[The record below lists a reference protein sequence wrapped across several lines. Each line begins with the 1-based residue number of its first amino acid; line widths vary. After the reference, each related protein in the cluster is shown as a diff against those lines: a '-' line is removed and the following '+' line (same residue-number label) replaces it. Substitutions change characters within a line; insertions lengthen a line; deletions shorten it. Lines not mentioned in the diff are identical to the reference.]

1 MRFSRSGGAANKV
14 ACTVFLSAALAAC
27 GSGGGGGG
35 GGGPNQ
41 SGDVSGSAVKG
52 PMANA
57 VVSIYQFSGSA
68 SKFKGSL
75 LDTGST
81 SPQAE
86 IQGLQIPGD
95 HSGVIIF
102 EVTADD
108 DTVDLASGDAP
119 AVTVFRTV
127 LADTAAATANPIY
140 PSPLTTLA
148 YDLAVLKADSNTGGF
163 TGDNNGTTTEAEF
176 LQGFSV
182 AAAKVASSLGFGI
195 PSDLDLNSTPP
206 MVTAATTDTA
216 SLSQAAAYR
225 TAIEAVS
232 AILVNI
238 QAAAKASNADT
249 PETTDSLLSALAAD
263 LSDGEIDG
271 QADGQAIVAFADV
284 GDVATQV
291 NVDPA
296 TLTIPGTD
304 ILVTDVESVLVDE
317 QQSTGVDTDSGDLED
332 GTASATP
339 APAKTTSDIDGDGI
353 ADSVDN
359 CPNSVN
365 PGQADFDEDGL
376 GNICDSDD
384 DNDGVADNQDAFP
397 RDPSED
403 TDSDQDGVGD
413 NADNCPAVANAI
425 QADQDQDGQG
435 NACDGDDDNDGI
447 DDELDAFPL
456 DATETIDTDSDGI
469 GNNADPDDD
478 GDGVNDDADAFPLD
492 STESADT
499 DADGVGDN
507 SDAFP
512 DNGDETVDTDSDGV
526 GDNGDNCPSIA
537 NAAQTDT
544 DGDGTGDACDGDSPD
559 AVWDNFNW
567 NGANWQ

>member
-1 MRFSRSGGAANKV
+1 MQFSRSGSAAGKA
-14 ACTVFLSAALAAC
+14 ACTVLLSAALAAC
-27 GSGGGGGG
+27 GSDGGGGGG
-35 GGGPNQ
+35 ANQ
-41 SGDVSGSAVKG
+41 SGNVSGSAVKG

-57 VVSIYQFSGSA
+57 VVSIYQFSSGA
-68 SKFKGSL
+68 SKFQGTL

-81 SPQAE
+81 SSQAE

-108 DTVDLASGDAP
+108 DTIDLASGAAP

-127 LADTAAATANPIY
+127 LADTATASANPIY

-163 TGDNNGTTTEAEF
+163 SGNNDGTTTEAEF

-195 PSDLDLNSTPP
+195 PSNLDLNSTPP
-206 MVTAATTDTA
+206 MVTAATTTTE
-216 SLSQAAAYR
+216 SLSQAASYR

-232 AILVNI
+232 AILLNI
-238 QAAAKASNADT
+238 RAAAQASNANS

-271 QADGQAIVAFADV
+271 QADGQAISAFS
-284 GDVATQV
+284 DVADIVSQI

-296 TLTIPGTD
+296 TLTIPGTN
-304 ILVTDVESVLVDE
+304 ILVADVESILVSE
-317 QQSTGVDTDSGDLED
+317 KQGTGVSTDSSDLED

-339 APAKTTSDIDGDGI
+339 VPAETTSDLDDDGVADG
-353 ADSVDN
+353 VDN
-359 CPNSVN
+359 CPNTAN
-365 PGQADFDEDGL
+365 QGQADFDEDGV
-376 GNICDSDD
+376 GNACDSDD
-384 DNDGVADNQDAFP
+384 DNDGVADSQDAFP
-397 RDPSED
+397 LNAAED

-413 NADNCPAVANAI
+413 NGDNCPAVANAN
-425 QADQDQDGQG
+425 QADQDQDGVG
-435 NACDGDDDNDGI
+435 NACDVDDDNDGV
-447 DDELDAFPL
+447 DDEIDAFPL
-456 DATETIDTDSDGI
+456 DASETIDTDSDGI
-469 GNNADPDDD
+469 GNNADTDDD

-492 STESADT
+492 STESVDADG
-499 DADGVGDN
+499 DGVGDN

-526 GDNGDNCPSIA
+526 GDNSDNCPSIA
-537 NAAQTDT
+537 NATQTDT
-544 DGDGTGDACDGDSPD
+544 DGDGIGDACDGDSPD
-559 AVWDNFNW
+559 AVWDSFNW

>member
-1 MRFSRSGGAANKV
+1 MQFSRSGCAAGKA
-14 ACTVFLSAALAAC
+14 ACTVLLSAALAAC
-27 GSGGGGGG
+27 GSDGGGGGG
-35 GGGPNQ
+35 ANQ
-41 SGDVSGSAVKG
+41 SGNVSGSAVKG

-57 VVSIYQFSGSA
+57 VVSIYQFSSGA
-68 SKFKGSL
+68 SKFQGTL

-81 SPQAE
+81 SSQAE

-108 DTVDLASGDAP
+108 DTIDLASGAAP

-127 LADTAAATANPIY
+127 LADTATASANPIY

-163 TGDNNGTTTEAEF
+163 SGNNDGTTTEAEF

-195 PSDLDLNSTPP
+195 ASNLDLNSTPP
-206 MVTAATTDTA
+206 MVTAATTTTE
-216 SLSQAAAYR
+216 SLSQAASYR

-232 AILVNI
+232 AILLNI
-238 QAAAKASNADT
+238 RAAAQASNANS

-271 QADGQAIVAFADV
+271 QADGQAISAFS
-284 GDVATQV
+284 DVADIVSQI

-296 TLTIPGTD
+296 TLTIPGTN
-304 ILVTDVESVLVDE
+304 ILVADVESILVSE
-317 QQSTGVDTDSGDLED
+317 KQGTGVSTDSSDLED

-339 APAKTTSDIDGDGI
+339 VPAETTSDLDDDGVADG
-353 ADSVDN
+353 VDN
-359 CPNSVN
+359 CPNTAN
-365 PGQADFDEDGL
+365 QGQADFDEDGV
-376 GNICDSDD
+376 GNACDSDD
-384 DNDGVADNQDAFP
+384 DNDGVADSQDAFP
-397 RDPSED
+397 LNAAED

-413 NADNCPAVANAI
+413 NGDNCPAVANAN
-425 QADQDQDGQG
+425 QADQDQDGLG
-435 NACDGDDDNDGI
+435 NACDVDDDNDGV
-447 DDELDAFPL
+447 DDEIDAFPL
-456 DATETIDTDSDGI
+456 DASETIDTDSDGI
-469 GNNADPDDD
+469 GNNADTDDD

-492 STESADT
+492 STESVDT
-499 DADGVGDN
+499 DGDGVGDN

-526 GDNGDNCPSIA
+526 GDNSDNCPSIA
-537 NAAQTDT
+537 NATQTDT
-544 DGDGTGDACDGDSPD
+544 DGDGIGDACDGDSPD

>member
-1 MRFSRSGGAANKV
+1 MRFFRSGCAAGKAV
-14 ACTVFLSAALAAC
+14 CTALLSVALAAC
-27 GSGGGGGG
+27 GSGGSG

-41 SGDVSGSAVKG
+41 SSDVSGSAVKG

-57 VVSIYQFSGSA
+57 VVSIYGFAGSN
-68 SKFKGSL
+68 SKFQGSL

-81 SPQAE
+81 SSQAE
-86 IQGLQIPGD
+86 IQGLQIPSD

-108 DTVDLASGDAP
+108 DTVDLASGVAP
-119 AVTVFRTV
+119 ALTVFRTV
-127 LADTAAATANPIY
+127 LADTAAASANPIY

-163 TGDNNGTTTEAEF
+163 TGDNDGTTTEAEF

-195 PSDLDLNSTPP
+195 PSGLDLNSTPP
-206 MVTAATTDTA
+206 MVTAATTTTD
-216 SLSQAAAYR
+216 SLSRAAAYR

-238 QAAAKASNADT
+238 QQEAKANNANS

-271 QADGQAIVAFADV
+271 RADGQLIAAFSDV
-284 GDVATQV
+284 VDVASQV

-296 TLTIPGTD
+296 TLTVPGTN
-304 ILVTDVESVLVDE
+304 ILVTDVESILVSE
-317 QQSTGVDTDSGDLED
+317 KQGTGVSTDSSDLED

-339 APAKTTSDIDGDGI
+339 VPAETTSDLDDDGVADG
-353 ADSVDN
+353 VDN
-359 CPNSVN
+359 CPSIAN
-365 PGQADFDEDGL
+365 PEQADFDEDGL
-376 GNICDSDD
+376 GNFCDSDD
-384 DNDGVADNQDAFP
+384 DNDGVEDSQDAFP
-397 RDPSED
+397 FDATED
-403 TDSDQDGVGD
+403 TDSDQDGIGD
-413 NADNCPAVANAI
+413 NGDNCPVVANPD
-425 QADQDQDGQG
+425 QVDQDQDGLG
-435 NACDGDDDNDGI
+435 NACDGDDDNDGV

-456 DATETIDTDSDGI
+456 DSTETIDTDNDGI
-469 GNNADPDDD
+469 GNNADLDDD
-478 GDGVNDDADAFPLD
+478 GDGVNDNSDAFPLD
-492 STESADT
+492 STES
-499 DADGVGDN
+499 
-507 SDAFP
+507 
-512 DNGDETVDTDSDGV
+512 VDSDSDGV
-526 GDNGDNCPSIA
+526 GDNGDAFPQDENETVDADGDGVGDNSDNCPSNA
-537 NAAQTDT
+537 NAEQTDT
-544 DGDGTGDACDGDSPD
+544 DGDGAGDACDGDSPD

>member
-1 MRFSRSGGAANKV
+1 MRFFRSGCAAGKAV
-14 ACTVFLSAALAAC
+14 CTALLSVALAAC
-27 GSGGGGGG
+27 GSGGGGGS
-35 GGGPNQ
+35 NQ
-41 SGDVSGSAVKG
+41 SSDVSGSAVKG

-57 VVSIYQFSGSA
+57 VVSIYGFAGGA
-68 SKFKGSL
+68 SKFQGSL

-81 SPQAE
+81 SSQAE

-108 DTVDLASGDAP
+108 DTVDLASGVAP
-119 AVTVFRTV
+119 ALTVFRTV
-127 LADTAAATANPIY
+127 LADTAAASANPIY

-163 TGDNNGTTTEAEF
+163 TGDNDGTTTEAEF

-195 PSDLDLNSTPP
+195 PSGLDQNSTPP
-206 MVTAATTDTA
+206 MVTAATTTTD
-216 SLSQAAAYR
+216 SLSRAAAYR

-238 QAAAKASNADT
+238 QQEAKANNANS

-271 QADGQAIVAFADV
+271 RADGQLIAAFSDV
-284 GDVATQV
+284 VDVASQV

-296 TLTIPGTD
+296 TLTVPGTN
-304 ILVTDVESVLVDE
+304 ILVTDVESILVSE
-317 QQSTGVDTDSGDLED
+317 KQGTGVSTDSSDLED

-339 APAKTTSDIDGDGI
+339 VPAETTSDLDDDGVADG
-353 ADSVDN
+353 VDN
-359 CPNSVN
+359 CPSIAN
-365 PGQADFDEDGL
+365 PEQADFDEDGL
-376 GNICDSDD
+376 GNFCDSDD
-384 DNDGVADNQDAFP
+384 DNDGVEDSQDAFP
-397 RDPSED
+397 FDATED
-403 TDSDQDGVGD
+403 TDSDQDGIGD
-413 NADNCPAVANAI
+413 NGDNCPVVANPD
-425 QADQDQDGQG
+425 QVDQDQDGLG
-435 NACDGDDDNDGI
+435 NACDGDDDNDGV

-456 DATETIDTDSDGI
+456 DSTETIDTDNDGI
-469 GNNADPDDD
+469 GNNADLDDD
-478 GDGVNDDADAFPLD
+478 GDGVNDNSDAFPLD
-492 STESADT
+492 STES
-499 DADGVGDN
+499 
-507 SDAFP
+507 
-512 DNGDETVDTDSDGV
+512 VDSDSDGV
-526 GDNGDNCPSIA
+526 GDNGDAFPQDENETVDADGDGVGDNSDNCPSNA
-537 NAAQTDT
+537 NAEQTDT
-544 DGDGTGDACDGDSPD
+544 DGDGAGDACDGDSPD

>member
-1 MRFSRSGGAANKV
+1 MRFFRPDCAAGKAV
-14 ACTVFLSAALAAC
+14 CTALLSVALAAC
-27 GSGGGGGG
+27 GSGGGGGS
-35 GGGPNQ
+35 NQ
-41 SGDVSGSAVKG
+41 SSDVSGSAVKG

-57 VVSIYQFSGSA
+57 VVSIYGFAGGA
-68 SKFKGSL
+68 SKFQGSL

-81 SPQAE
+81 SSQAE

-108 DTVDLASGDAP
+108 DTVDLASGVSP
-119 AVTVFRTV
+119 ALTVFRTV
-127 LADTAAATANPIY
+127 LADTAAASANPIY

-163 TGDNNGTTTEAEF
+163 TGDNDGTTTEAEF

-195 PSDLDLNSTPP
+195 PSGLDLNSTPP
-206 MVTAATTDTA
+206 MVTAATTTTD
-216 SLSQAAAYR
+216 SLSRAAAYR

-238 QAAAKASNADT
+238 QQEAKANNANS

-271 QADGQAIVAFADV
+271 RADGQLIAAFSDV
-284 GDVATQV
+284 VDVASQV

-296 TLTIPGTD
+296 TLTVPGTN
-304 ILVTDVESVLVDE
+304 ILVTDVESILVSE
-317 QQSTGVDTDSGDLED
+317 KQGTGVSTDSSDLED

-339 APAKTTSDIDGDGI
+339 VPAETTSDLDDDGVADG
-353 ADSVDN
+353 VDN
-359 CPNSVN
+359 CPSIAN
-365 PGQADFDEDGL
+365 PEQADFDEDGL
-376 GNICDSDD
+376 GDFCDSDD
-384 DNDGVADNQDAFP
+384 DNDGVEDSQDAFP
-397 RDPSED
+397 FDATED
-403 TDSDQDGVGD
+403 TDSDQDGIGG
-413 NADNCPAVANAI
+413 NGDNCPVVANPD
-425 QADQDQDGQG
+425 QVDQDQDGLG
-435 NACDGDDDNDGI
+435 NACDGDDDNDGV

-456 DATETIDTDSDGI
+456 DSTETIDTDNDGI
-469 GNNADPDDD
+469 GNNADLDDD
-478 GDGVNDDADAFPLD
+478 GDGVNDNSDAFPLD
-492 STESADT
+492 STES
-499 DADGVGDN
+499 
-507 SDAFP
+507 
-512 DNGDETVDTDSDGV
+512 VDSDSDGV
-526 GDNGDNCPSIA
+526 GDNGDAFPQDENETVDADGDGVGDNSDNCPSNA
-537 NAAQTDT
+537 NAEQTDT
-544 DGDGTGDACDGDSPD
+544 DGDGAGDACDGDSPD

>member
-1 MRFSRSGGAANKV
+1 MRFFRPDCAAGKAV
-14 ACTVFLSAALAAC
+14 CTALLSVALAAC
-27 GSGGGGGG
+27 GSGGGGGS
-35 GGGPNQ
+35 NQ
-41 SGDVSGSAVKG
+41 SSDVSGSAVKG

-57 VVSIYQFSGSA
+57 VVSIYGFAGGA
-68 SKFKGSL
+68 SKFQGSL

-81 SPQAE
+81 SSQAE

-108 DTVDLASGDAP
+108 DTVDLASGVAP
-119 AVTVFRTV
+119 ALTVFRTV
-127 LADTAAATANPIY
+127 LADTAAASANPIY

-163 TGDNNGTTTEAEF
+163 TGDNDGTTTEAEF

-195 PSDLDLNSTPP
+195 PSGLDLNSTPP
-206 MVTAATTDTA
+206 MVTAATTTTD
-216 SLSQAAAYR
+216 SLSRAAAYR

-238 QAAAKASNADT
+238 QQEAKANNANS

-271 QADGQAIVAFADV
+271 RADGQLIAAFSDV
-284 GDVATQV
+284 VDVASQV

-296 TLTIPGTD
+296 TLTVPGTN
-304 ILVTDVESVLVDE
+304 ILVTDVESILVSE
-317 QQSTGVDTDSGDLED
+317 KQGTGVSTDSSDLED

-339 APAKTTSDIDGDGI
+339 VPAETTSDLDDDGVADG
-353 ADSVDN
+353 VDN
-359 CPNSVN
+359 CPSIAN
-365 PGQADFDEDGL
+365 PEQADFDEDGL
-376 GNICDSDD
+376 GDFCDSDD
-384 DNDGVADNQDAFP
+384 DNDGVEDSQDAFP
-397 RDPSED
+397 FDATED
-403 TDSDQDGVGD
+403 TDSDQDGIGG
-413 NADNCPAVANAI
+413 NGDNCPVVANPD
-425 QADQDQDGQG
+425 QVDQDQDGLG
-435 NACDGDDDNDGI
+435 NACDGDDDNDGV

-456 DATETIDTDSDGI
+456 DSTETIDTDNDGI
-469 GNNADPDDD
+469 GNNADLDDD
-478 GDGVNDDADAFPLD
+478 GDGVNDNSDAFPLD
-492 STESADT
+492 STES
-499 DADGVGDN
+499 
-507 SDAFP
+507 
-512 DNGDETVDTDSDGV
+512 VDSDSDGV
-526 GDNGDNCPSIA
+526 GDNGDAFPQDENETVDADGDGVGDNSDNCPSNA
-537 NAAQTDT
+537 NAEQTDT
-544 DGDGTGDACDGDSPD
+544 DGDGAGDACDGDSPD

>member
-1 MRFSRSGGAANKV
+1 MRFFRPDCAAGKAV
-14 ACTVFLSAALAAC
+14 CTALLSVALAAC
-27 GSGGGGGG
+27 GSGGGGGS
-35 GGGPNQ
+35 NQ
-41 SGDVSGSAVKG
+41 SSDVSGSAVKG

-57 VVSIYQFSGSA
+57 VVSIYGFAGGA
-68 SKFKGSL
+68 SKFQGSL

-81 SPQAE
+81 SSQAE

-108 DTVDLASGDAP
+108 DTVDLASGVAP
-119 AVTVFRTV
+119 ALTVFRTV
-127 LADTAAATANPIY
+127 LADTAAASANPIY

-163 TGDNNGTTTEAEF
+163 TGDNDGTTTEAEF

-195 PSDLDLNSTPP
+195 PSGLDLNSTPP
-206 MVTAATTDTA
+206 MVTAATTTTD
-216 SLSQAAAYR
+216 SLSRAAAYR

-238 QAAAKASNADT
+238 QQEAKANNANS

-271 QADGQAIVAFADV
+271 RADGQLIAAFSDV
-284 GDVATQV
+284 VDVASQV

-296 TLTIPGTD
+296 TLTVPGTN
-304 ILVTDVESVLVDE
+304 ILVTDVESILVSE
-317 QQSTGVDTDSGDLED
+317 KQGTGVSTDSSDLED

-339 APAKTTSDIDGDGI
+339 VPAETTSDLDDDGVADG
-353 ADSVDN
+353 VDN
-359 CPNSVN
+359 CPSIAN
-365 PGQADFDEDGL
+365 PEQADFDEDGL
-376 GNICDSDD
+376 GNFCDSDD
-384 DNDGVADNQDAFP
+384 DNDGVEDSQDAFP
-397 RDPSED
+397 FDATED
-403 TDSDQDGVGD
+403 TDSDQDGIGD
-413 NADNCPAVANAI
+413 NGDNCPVVANPD
-425 QADQDQDGQG
+425 QVDQDQDGLG
-435 NACDGDDDNDGI
+435 NACDGDDDNDGV

-456 DATETIDTDSDGI
+456 DSTETIDTDNDGI
-469 GNNADPDDD
+469 GNNADLDDD
-478 GDGVNDDADAFPLD
+478 GDGVNDNSDAFPLD
-492 STESADT
+492 STES
-499 DADGVGDN
+499 
-507 SDAFP
+507 
-512 DNGDETVDTDSDGV
+512 VDSDSDGV
-526 GDNGDNCPSIA
+526 GDNGDAFPQDENETVDADGDGVGDNSDNCPSNA
-537 NAAQTDT
+537 NAEQTDT
-544 DGDGTGDACDGDSPD
+544 DGDGAGDACDGDSPD

>member
-1 MRFSRSGGAANKV
+1 MRHSRSGCAAYKA
-14 ACTVFLSAALAAC
+14 ACTVLLSAALTAC
-27 GSGGGGGG
+27 GNGGGGGG
-35 GGGPNQ
+35 GGSNQ
-41 SGDVSGSAVKG
+41 SDDISGSAVKG

-57 VVSIYQFSGSA
+57 IVNIYQFSGTA
-68 SKFKGSL
+68 TKLQGSL

-81 SPQAE
+81 TPQAE

-95 HSGVIIF
+95 HSGVIIL

-108 DTVDLASGDAP
+108 DTVDLVSGTTP

-127 LADTAAATANPIY
+127 LADTAAATTNPIY

-148 YDLAVLKADSNTGGF
+148 YDLAVLKADSNTSGF
-163 TGDNNGTTTEAEF
+163 TGNNDGTTTEAEF
-176 LQGFSV
+176 LQGFAV

-195 PSDLDLNSTPP
+195 PSNLDLNSTPP
-206 MVTAATTDTA
+206 MVTAATTSTE

-263 LSDGEIDG
+263 LGDGEIDG
-271 QADGQAIVAFADV
+271 QADGQVIAAFTDV
-284 GDVATQV
+284 GDVASQI

-304 ILVTDVESVLVDE
+304 ILVTDVESVLVSE
-317 QQSTGVDTDSGDLED
+317 KQATGVSTDSGDLED

-339 APAKTTSDIDGDGI
+339 APAKTSSDIDDDGV
-353 ADSVDN
+353 ADGVDN
-359 CPNSVN
+359 CPSNAN
-365 PGQADFDEDGL
+365 PDQVDFDEDSL
-376 GNICDSDD
+376 GNVCDSDD
-384 DNDGVADNQDAFP
+384 DNDGVDDNQDAFP

-403 TDSDQDGVGD
+403 TDGDQDGVGD
-413 NADNCPAVANAI
+413 NGDNCPAVANAN
-425 QADQDQDGQG
+425 QTDQDQDGQG
-435 NACDGDDDNDGI
+435 NACDSDDDNDGV

-456 DATETIDTDSDGI
+456 DSTETVDTDSDGI
-469 GNNADPDDD
+469 GNNADTDDD
-478 GDGVNDDADAFPLD
+478 GDNVSDDADAFPLD
-492 STESADT
+492 STESADSDSDGVGDNSDAFPQDGEETDDT

-507 SDAFP
+507 SD
-512 DNGDETVDTDSDGV
+512 
-526 GDNGDNCPSIA
+526 NCPGTA